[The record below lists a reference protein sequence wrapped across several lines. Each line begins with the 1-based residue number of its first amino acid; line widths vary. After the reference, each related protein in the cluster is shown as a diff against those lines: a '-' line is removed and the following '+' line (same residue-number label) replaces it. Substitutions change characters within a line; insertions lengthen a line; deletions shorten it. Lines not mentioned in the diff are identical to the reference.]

1 MLPYG
6 SKQKGSPVIKEM
18 SLLLHS
24 SRTVVQFIEV
34 RQQIELL
41 LDKELSYCT
50 SDSDKIK
57 VLKKCI
63 DCLLLKDHIQ

>member
-1 MLPYG
+1 M
-6 SKQKGSPVIKEM
+6 IREM

-34 RQQIELL
+34 RQWIELL

-63 DCLLLKDHIQ
+63 DCLLPKDCIR

>member
-1 MLPYG
+1 M
-6 SKQKGSPVIKEM
+6 IKELA
-18 SLLLHS
+18 LLLHIS
-24 SRTVVQFIEV
+24 GTAVQFAEV

-41 LDKELSYCT
+41 HKELSYCT

-63 DCLLLKDHIQ
+63 DCLLLKDSIQ